1 NGEIGTLEPIAAI
14 GKVTRARGVPF
25 HVDAVGAAGRV
36 PLAVDEAHIDLLTL
50 SSNDLYGPP
59 GAGALWMRPE
69 IKLAPLIL
77 GGGQEGGYR
86 AGTENLP
93 AIVGMGVAA
102 DLARLEGPAEIARL
116 RELRDRLLA
125 GLLERLPEARLT
137 GARGE
142 NRLPHPASF
151 VVPGV
156 KADGILLELDLRG
169 GAASAGS
176 ACGAGRAAFKR
187 ALKRTFG
194 TAEGLDAYDLRGKTD
209 QRVVWDVLT
218 AAGVPREEIE
228 ARVGACFEAYLGEL
242 ETILGDGSAIQIMP
256 GIRELVPALSAR
268 PDAVVGLLTGNIEAG
283 ARLKLRPTGL
293 LEHFRVGAFGSD
305 HIDRRCLPSI
315 ARERAGRLVGHDFDF
330 ERVTIIGDTPHD
342 VDCARACG
350 AVAVVVATG
359 QYPADELAACAPD
372 LLFRDFSD
380 VARAL
385 AALTDGGR
393 GSQAAPVPGQ

>member
-1 NGEIGTLEPIAAI
+1 MRLFLFDVDGTLL
-14 GKVTRARGVPF
+14 TAR
-25 HVDAVGAAGRV
+25 
-36 PLAVDEAHIDLLTL
+36 
-50 SSNDLYGPP
+50 
-59 GAGALWMRPE
+59 
-69 IKLAPLIL
+69 
-77 GGGQEGGYR
+77 
-86 AGTENLP
+86 
-93 AIVGMGVAA
+93 
-102 DLARLEGPAEIARL
+102 
-116 RELRDRLLA
+116 
-125 GLLERLPEARLT
+125 
-137 GARGE
+137 
-142 NRLPHPASF
+142 
-151 VVPGV
+151 
-156 KADGILLELDLRG
+156 
-169 GAASAGS
+169 
-176 ACGAGRAAFKR
+176 GAGRAAFKE

-242 ETILGDGSAIQIMP
+242 ETILGNGSAIQIMP

-393 GSQAAPVPGQ
+393 GSQASPVSGPSPIVPGSRTPLQ